1 MNAETDVQTS
11 RREIEA
17 GQGPLKVDPDL
28 EVVPGLSRVRQ
39 IFVNLYFYGEPGGG
53 DRSWVLIDAGLPY
66 LGSQIVNA
74 AAKRFG
80 PGARPAAIILTHG
93 HFDHVGAL
101 PELAWR
107 WDVPVYAH
115 ELERP
120 YLSGKASYP
129 PPDPAVGG
137 GAMSFLSRFYP
148 RGPIDLGDRLR
159 TLPADGSV
167 PEMPGWRWIH
177 TPGHTAGHVSLFRD
191 SDRTL
196 IVGDAFV
203 TTKQESAIDANLQLR
218 ARVRRPPAYYTPDWR
233 TAGRSVE
240 LLADLHPETV
250 ATGHGRPMR
259 GEEARRELESLAR
272 DWQREAVP
280 RWGRYVNQPA
290 LTDATGPVWTP
301 PPVLDP
307 QLVALAALGAVG
319 LGLWGLR
326 AMRSPSQSWS
336 SEDMRHG

>member
-1 MNAETDVQTS
+1 MSAETNIHEPQG
-11 RREIEA
+11 EA
-17 GQGPLKVDPDL
+17 RAGRGPIRGEADM
-28 EVVPGLSRVRQ
+28 EVAPGLLRVRQ
-39 IFVNLYFYGEPGGG
+39 LFVNLYFYGDSGGG

-66 LGSQIVNA
+66 LEQHLVDA
-74 AAKRFG
+74 AAERFG

-101 PELAWR
+101 PNLAWR

-120 YLSGKASYP
+120 YLNGKSSYP

-148 RGPIDLGDRLR
+148 RGPIDLGDRLQ

-167 PEMPGWRWIH
+167 PEMPGWRWLH
-177 TPGHTAGHVSLFRD
+177 TPGHTPGHVALFRE

-196 IVGDAFV
+196 IAGDAFV
-203 TTKQESAIDANLQLR
+203 TTKQESALDSNLQLW
-218 ARVRRPPAYYTPDWR
+218 AHVRRPPAYFTPDWQAAR
-233 TAGRSVE
+233 RSVE
-240 LLADLHPETV
+240 LLADLHPETA

-259 GEEARRELESLAR
+259 GEELRRGLETLAR
-272 DWQREAVP
+272 QWREDAVP
-280 RWGRYVNQPA
+280 HWGRYVNQPA
-290 LTDATGPVWTP
+290 LADATGVVWTP
-301 PPVLDP
+301 PAVTDP
-307 QLVALAALGAVG
+307 QLMALAALGAVG

-326 AMRSPSQSWS
+326 AMRSRSWP
-336 SEDMRHG
+336 SEDMYQG